1 MVTTQKPRKKRN
13 HSLMQVSTPANIALH
28 ALFILLVIFCVGPVL
43 LIIAVSFTPEIEIT
57 TKGYSF
63 FPSEWTL
70 YNYEFLFQ
78 QPEVVFRAYGVTIF
92 VTLIGTTAATLIIA
106 LFAYPLSRRDYPY
119 RTFFTFVMV
128 IPMVFS
134 GGLVPYYIT
143 MTNVLQFNNTIFALL
158 FPLLFNSFWCI
169 VMRTFYQQTVPE
181 ALIESARLDGAGEY
195 QTFFR
200 IVLPI
205 SLPGLATV
213 ALFMFVI
220 YWNDYFQA
228 MLFLTSDAAKTNLQT
243 MQYLCYR
250 AISQASFLREQASS
264 LGLLTAE
271 QLKSIP
277 DEGYRMTIAVVT
289 MGPILIIYPFF
300 QRYFISGLTVGAVKG

>member
-1 MVTTQKPRKKRN
+1 
-13 HSLMQVSTPANIALH
+13 
-28 ALFILLVIFCVGPVL
+28 
-43 LIIAVSFTPEIEIT
+43 
-57 TKGYSF
+57 
-63 FPSEWTL
+63 
-70 YNYEFLFQ
+70 
-78 QPEVVFRAYGVTIF
+78 
-92 VTLIGTTAATLIIA
+92 
-106 LFAYPLSRRDYPY
+106 
-119 RTFFTFVMV
+119 
-128 IPMVFS
+128 
-134 GGLVPYYIT
+134 LVPYYIT
-143 MTNVLQFNNTIFALL
+143 MTNVLQINNTIFALL
-158 FPLLFNSFWCI
+158 VPLLFNSFWCI

-228 MLFLTSDAAKTNLQT
+228 MLFLTSNDAKDSLQT

-250 AISQASFLREQASS
+250 ALSSANFLRTQASK
-264 LGLLTAE
+264 LGILTAE
-271 QLKSIP
+271 QLRNIP

-300 QRYFISGLTVGAVKG
+300 QRYFIEGLTVGAVKG